1 MRIFLVVFFIVL
13 LLLVLMAL
21 PLTVNLKVHVN
32 FVNLKCLYSIKV
44 LGIKLLCGTTYIE
57 DSRLIIQNTHNKIK
71 IPEGKMDEQMMIMKH
86 IIKKISVDKLNLF
99 FTGGIKDDA
108 YYTAMLCGYV
118 YSISSALIAKLITK
132 HNCIN
137 IYQDI
142 DPVYNQDALDLTL
155 KCLIQISILNVL
167 SAVISAK
174 KQYKELGYGKEN
186 K

>member
-1 MRIFLVVFFIVL
+1 
-13 LLLVLMAL
+13 
-21 PLTVNLKVHVN
+21 
-32 FVNLKCLYSIKV
+32 
-44 LGIKLLCGTTYIE
+44 
-57 DSRLIIQNTHNKIK
+57 
-71 IPEGKMDEQMMIMKH
+71 
-86 IIKKISVDKLNLF
+86 
-99 FTGGIKDDA
+99 
-108 YYTAMLCGYV
+108 MLCGYV